1 MTNRLLPLITKADRL
16 LEAFERLVLSA
27 SILLMAAVS
36 ITNVGAR
43 NLFGH
48 SFSFAE
54 EINQILMVL
63 ITFLGI
69 GYGVRH
75 ARHIRMSAV
84 YDQLKGRARKAL
96 MVIVSLGTGILLMVL
111 AWYAVQYVADVYR
124 VGSVTPALRLPL
136 YLIYLWVPIGFI
148 VGGIQYLL
156 AAWRNL
162 TTPGVHLSF
171 QQKEAYEAPTGGE
184 T

>member
-1 MTNRLLPLITKADRL
+1 MASRFLPLITKADRL

-36 ITNVGAR
+36 IANVASR
-43 NLFGH
+43 NLLGQ
-48 SFSFAE
+48 SFTFVE
-54 EINQILMVL
+54 ELNQILMIL
-63 ITFLGI
+63 ITFVGI

-75 ARHIRMSAV
+75 ARHIRMSAI
-84 YDQLKGRARKAL
+84 YDQLKGTVRKAL
-96 MVIVSLGTGILLMVL
+96 MVIVSLATGILLLVL
-111 AWYAVQYVADVYR
+111 AWYAVQYVIGVYR
-124 VGSVTPALRLPL
+124 TGSVTPAMRVPL
-136 YLIYLWVPIGFI
+136 YLVYAWVPVGFV

-162 TTPGVHLSF
+162 TTPGVYLSF
-171 QQKEAYEAPTGGE
+171 QQKEAYEPPAGGE